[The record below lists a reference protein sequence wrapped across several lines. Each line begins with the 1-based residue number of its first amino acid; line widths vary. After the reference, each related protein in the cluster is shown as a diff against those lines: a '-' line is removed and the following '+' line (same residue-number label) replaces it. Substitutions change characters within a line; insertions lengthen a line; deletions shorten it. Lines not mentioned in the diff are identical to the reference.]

1 MSSHSISPSPPLKR
15 LNPAD
20 EATRAEPQTILVVDD
35 SPDVIAL
42 VDETLRAEH
51 RIRVASSGL
60 QALAVLERF
69 PAVDLIL
76 LDVIMPNLDGFETCR
91 LIKATPALRDI
102 PIIFLTAL
110 SENGD
115 EAHGLG
121 LGAVDYIA
129 KPVVPVTL
137 RARVNTH
144 LELCRIRRELQQ
156 KNDILKAERVVI
168 EGMIIRMRADPDFNG
183 RHLRWLMR
191 PIERTSGDIGLA
203 AFCPDGRQMILVGDF
218 TGHGLTAAIAGPGVK
233 QSFYALCANG
243 ATMAQV
249 LATLNDMLCAQ
260 LLVSQFMAAHLVEV
274 DPARSQARLWGGGM
288 PEPLH
293 VQASGA
299 IRQIPLRG
307 LPLGVMPDRDIS
319 EEVHTLS
326 LQSGERLLL
335 HTDGMIEAL
344 NAAGKMY
351 RIERLEARYAALLHA
366 GGPLDELIA
375 DLDAFAGGRELA
387 DDILLLELNV

>member
-1 MSSHSISPSPPLKR
+1 LARRIVTRPLR
-15 LNPAD
+15 IIHESLRTEVA
-20 EATRAEPQTILVVDD
+20 
-35 SPDVIAL
+35 PDI
-42 VDETLRAEH
+42 DMPY
-51 RIRVASSGL
+51 VAPELLHLGK
-60 QALAVLERF
+60 AV
-69 PAVDLIL
+69 
-76 LDVIMPNLDGFETCR
+76 
-91 LIKATPALRDI
+91 
-102 PIIFLTAL
+102 TAL
-110 SENGD
+110 LHLKQEINRSEQRYR
-115 EAHGLG
+115 GLF
-121 LGAVDYIA
+121 DNI
-129 KPVVPVTL
+129 TL

-144 LELCRIRRELQQ
+144 LELCRIRHELQQ

-191 PIERTSGDIGLA
+191 LIERTSGDIGLA

-243 ATMAQV
+243 ASMAQV

-260 LLVSQFMAAHLVEV
+260 LLVSQFMAAHLVEI
-274 DPARSQARLWGGGM
+274 DPVRRQARLWGGGM

-293 VQASGA
+293 VQANRA

-307 LPLGVMPDRDIS
+307 LPLGVMPGRDIS

-335 HTDGMIEAL
+335 YTDGMIEAL

-351 RIERLEARYAALLHA
+351 RIERLEARYAALLQE
-366 GGPLDELIA
+366 GGTLDELIA
-375 DLDAFAGGRELA
+375 DLDAFAGGREQA
-387 DDILLLELNV
+387 DDILLLELNVRARRGMRAPLKIQTSSRYCVATKILTLTYQTYAAR

>member
-1 MSSHSISPSPPLKR
+1 MNSPAIPLDR
-15 LNPAD
+15 TPPAD
-20 EATRAEPQTILVVDD
+20 GEKKAEPQTILVVDD
-35 SPDVIAL
+35 SPSVIAL
-42 VDETLRAEH
+42 VDETLRSEH
-51 RIRVASSGL
+51 RIRVATSGL

-69 PAVDLIL
+69 PEVDLIL
-76 LDVIMPNLDGFETCR
+76 LDVIMPDKDGFETCR
-91 LIKATPALRDI
+91 LIKETPALRDI

-115 EAHGLG
+115 EARGLSM
-121 LGAVDYIA
+121 GAVDYIA

-144 LELCRIRRELQQ
+144 LELCRMRRELQQ
-156 KNDILKAERVVI
+156 KNDILRAERTVI
-168 EGMIIRMRADPDFNG
+168 EGMIIRMRADPDFND
-183 RHLRWLMR
+183 RHLRRLMQ
-191 PIERTSGDIGLA
+191 PIERTSGDICLA

-243 ATMAQV
+243 ASMEQV

-274 DPARSQARLWGGGM
+274 DPARRQARLWGGGM

-293 VQASGA
+293 VQANGA
-299 IRQIPLRG
+299 IRQFPLRG
-307 LPLGVMPDRDIS
+307 LPMGVMPGRGAS

-326 LQSGERLLL
+326 LQPGERLLL
-335 HTDGMIEAL
+335 YTDGMVEAR
-344 NAAGKMY
+344 NAAGKPY
-351 RIERLEARYAALLHA
+351 QTERLAARYAALLQN
-366 GGPLDELIA
+366 GGTLDELIA
-375 DLDAFAGGRELA
+375 DLDVFVGGREQA